1 MAVRREIKRQ
11 RRSAIRREQ
20 RRMGIE
26 PELKP
31 ILPARGDV
39 LTGPLRWPGIE
50 GRLVRKIDEAWRL
63 NELKKRKPKLPK

>member
-1 MAVRREIKRQ
+1 
-11 RRSAIRREQ
+11 
-20 RRMGIE
+20 MGIE